1 MGKKNF
7 KILGYT
13 LLALLVGFIAGELL
27 SRQSLMHGF
36 FQPESNKISL
46 LLDIID
52 NAYVDEVSIH
62 DLTEQVM
69 PKLMAEL
76 DPHSAYIPADEFAEL
91 KADME
96 GQFAGVGIEY
106 CAIADTMVV
115 LNIIKGGPA
124 EQAGLMPGDRII
136 TVNNLKFTGDN
147 FSEEKIRN
155 NLRGS
160 EGITVQLQIQR
171 RGENSLLNYSVVR
184 RNIPLTTIKAYYK
197 ISDNIGL
204 IKIYDS
210 FSANTYNEFIKA
222 MAHLLSQGCSKFI
235 IDLRSNSGGV
245 IDAAVNI
252 CNEFLSAGSP
262 IVYAEGNAF
271 PREEIQA
278 NGLGSLQENP
288 LVILVDQFS
297 ASASE
302 IVAGAIQDNDR
313 GLIIGRRTFGK
324 GLIQNQIEL
333 SDSSAVRLTIAR
345 YFTPSGRNIQRKYEL
360 GKAEE
365 YNEEFLDRFSDGEEF
380 HEDSVHQN
388 EQQLFYTKKGRK
400 VYGGGGVMPDIF
412 VPLDTAEI
420 TSYYINLDRN
430 NIFRQYSGEYSD
442 ANRVK
447 LSEFKD
453 HNSMLDYLK
462 TQPILYDITHF
473 AEKYGIK
480 RRSNLINISSRSILR
495 TTYAQILG
503 NFFGEETFFVV
514 AMEGDPIIGRAVEI
528 LNNNNGDI
536 KSVLEG
542 KTKGR

>member
-1 MGKKNF
+1 
-7 KILGYT
+7 LSYS
-13 LLALLVGFIAGELL
+13 LLALLIGFIAGGFLAKQSFM
-27 SRQSLMHGF
+27 SRF
-36 FQPESNKISL
+36 FQPESNNKIDL

-52 NAYVDEVSIH
+52 NTYVDEVSTR
-62 DLTEQVM
+62 DLTEKVI
-69 PKLMAEL
+69 PKFMAEL
-76 DPHSAYIPADEFAEL
+76 DPHSVYIPADELTEL
-91 KADME
+91 KEDIE

-106 CAIADTMVV
+106 CIIADTMVV
-115 LNIIKGGPA
+115 LNNIKGGPA
-124 EQAGLMPGDRII
+124 EQAGLMAGDRIV
-136 TVNNLKFTGDN
+136 TVNNLKFAGSD
-147 FSEEKIRN
+147 FSEEKARN

-160 EGITVQLQIQR
+160 SGTVVQLQIR
-171 RGENSLLNYSVVR
+171 RQNEDSLLNYSIIR
-184 RNIPLTTIKAYYK
+184 RNIPLTTVKAYYK
-197 ISDNIGL
+197 LTDDIGL

-222 MAHLLSQGCSKFI
+222 MAHLLAQGCSKFI
-235 IDLRSNSGGV
+235 VDLRGNSGGV
-245 IDAAVNI
+245 VDAAVNI
-252 CNEFLSAGSP
+252 CNEFLPAGNP

-271 PREEIQA
+271 PRKEIQA

-288 LVILVDQFS
+288 LVVLVDQFS

-360 GKAEE
+360 GKADE

-380 HEDSVHQN
+380 HEDSIHQN
-388 EQQLFYTKKGRK
+388 EKQLFYTKEGRK
-400 VYGGGGVMPDIF
+400 VYGGGGIMPDIF

-420 TSYYINLDRN
+420 TSYYIHLDSK

-442 ANRVK
+442 INRAK

-453 HNSMLDYLK
+453 YNSMIDYLK
-462 TQPILYDITHF
+462 TQPVLYDITHF

-480 RRSNLINISSRSILR
+480 RRTNLINISSRSILR
-495 TTYAQILG
+495 TTYAQIIG
-503 NFFGEETFFVV
+503 NFFGEETSFIV
-514 AMEGDPIIGRAVEI
+514 AMEGDPIIIKAVET
-528 LNNNNGDI
+528 L
-536 KSVLEG
+536 K
-542 KTKGR
+542 K